1 MRRFVFFLVVL
12 FGLFSCEKDG
22 VYKEHYDNG
31 KVKSI
36 SIYKKGMRIHQKDFY
51 QNGNT
56 KHIESY
62 LIVKEPNGK
71 KRLTRFE
78 TKDWY
83 PNGLMRRVI
92 IKKPNTDITIYSASW
107 DTFGRKNGE
116 WKWICDKK
124 YYAIEKYKKGML
136 LDSFSTDLKNKRHLE
151 KELFTH
157 CEKPKALNKICLI
170 QEGRKEGTKK
180 K

>member
-1 MRRFVFFLVVL
+1 MRRFVFFIVVL

-22 VYKEHYDNG
+22 VYKEHYDDG

-62 LIVKEPNGK
+62 LIVKEPNGN

-92 IKKPNTDITIYSASW
+92 IKKPNTDIMIYSASW
-107 DTFGRKNGE
+107 DTLGRKNGE

-136 LDSFSTDLKNKRHLE
+136 LDSFSTDFKNKRHLE

-170 QEGRKEGTKK
+170 QEEKIK
-180 K
+180 